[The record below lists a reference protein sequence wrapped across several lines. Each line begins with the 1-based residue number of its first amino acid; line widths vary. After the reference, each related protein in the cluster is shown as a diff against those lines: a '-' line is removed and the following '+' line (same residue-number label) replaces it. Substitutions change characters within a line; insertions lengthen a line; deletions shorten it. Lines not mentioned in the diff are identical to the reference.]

1 MSWAYFFLKIT
12 LIFIHGYYSS
22 MGNILTAFLKARWRF
37 KHWNPAKIHAFQVR
51 QAQKTVQYAV
61 THSQFY
67 RSYYKDKNLHDVA
80 QLPLIDK
87 QIMMKN
93 FSNFNTVGLTKE
105 ECMEFCLQN
114 EETRDFSR
122 KYKKNKQQYIMG
134 MSTGT
139 SGNRGIELVTKK
151 EASKFQV
158 SFISRFPIPLR
169 LRGRFHLAFILRVF
183 SPGFNV
189 NIGKFRM
196 SYVSPMETLEN
207 IIEKLNRMQPTALSA
222 PPSMLKILAEAKQ
235 DSTLQIS
242 PNLVASFAEVLT
254 PETKEYLQ
262 HIFGTDILEV
272 YKCTEGLL
280 AQSCKAGRLHINED
294 LTILE
299 VVDEYD
305 KPVSPGTPGRVIVTD
320 LVKRTTP
327 IIRYRLNDIL
337 TIDPEPCPCGSH
349 FRVIKQI
356 QGRSDDMFLGCRIVT
371 HSPQFIF
378 GDYIR
383 RAIVSTSDHIREYRA
398 MQETPTKITVEI
410 DLLSEFQSP
419 EEQSIFLTELP
430 PKIIQLFGK
439 HNCEP
444 PEVVIKFK
452 PITHDFNVKLRRI
465 FRNFNKTDYF

>member
-1 MSWAYFFLKIT
+1 
-12 LIFIHGYYSS
+12 
-22 MGNILTAFLKARWRF
+22 MGIVLSFLKARWRF
-37 KHWNPAKIHAFQVR
+37 KHWNLTKIHAFQEH
-51 QAQKTVQYAV
+51 QAHNIVQYAV
-61 THSQFY
+61 NHSAFF
-67 RSYYKDKNLHDVA
+67 RSHYKDKDLHDIA

-87 QIMMKN
+87 QIMMEA
-93 FSNFNTVGLTKE
+93 FSDFNTVGLTKE

-122 KYKKNKQQYIMG
+122 KYKKNKRQYIMG

-139 SGNRGIELVTKK
+139 SGNRGIELVTPK
-151 EASKFQV
+151 EAGKFQV

-169 LRGRFHLAFILRVF
+169 GKFHLAFILRVF

-189 NIGKFRM
+189 NVGKFRM
-196 SYVSPMETLEN
+196 SYVSPMDTLEN

-262 HIFGTDILEV
+262 HIFGMNILEV

-299 VVDEYD
+299 IVDEHD

-337 TIDPEPCPCGSH
+337 TIDPDPCPCGSH

-356 QGRSDDMFLGCRIVT
+356 QGRSDDMFLG
-371 HSPQFIF
+371 
-378 GDYIR
+378 
-383 RAIVSTSDHIREYRA
+383 
-398 MQETPTKITVEI
+398 
-410 DLLSEFQSP
+410 
-419 EEQSIFLTELP
+419 
-430 PKIIQLFGK
+430 
-439 HNCEP
+439 
-444 PEVVIKFK
+444 
-452 PITHDFNVKLRRI
+452 RRI
-465 FRNFNKTDYF
+465 D